1 MKLLIMKHLR
11 TKTRI
16 LCALLVVFTG
26 AVHANP
32 ATNKDYAALGNSIER
47 QRQLLQ
53 ELEAAHGRYD
63 NLLVEPL
70 QRLTM
75 QQLEVNR
82 LGDAASSID
91 RAIQI
96 TRMAHGLYTPQQYD
110 LLELSID
117 VEMQRENWDNLDEQ
131 IDHYT
136 WLLGEEFSGSH
147 VERIE
152 RVMWIANTH
161 ARAAFLVDPARRSR
175 HLIDATRLNEFAV
188 SYAHATRNN
197 ASPLYV
203 QSLYDLTQK
212 YYLETRA
219 ILGGGKTS
227 YELRLLV
234 PEGTTVDR
242 RGIAIAKRYEAGL
255 TMLKILR
262 NAVSDEARFGSEA
275 RALVQL
281 YMADWM
287 ALYDETDNL
296 EGQYQKAIA
305 AFTKAGVSTNRVAK
319 LLASPVAI
327 PRPEL
332 ELTIRDAM
340 GGAVDSNNLVAAEQR
355 QATDAIVHRVRLV
368 EPSTDIPGYAQEVAY
383 LDSTTSKMDDWASM
397 TVTMTLDPLDRVGV
411 WNGSYRTKSRITGTN
426 IETHP
431 SVTLGNKAEKRI
443 INRIKTLSF
452 RPAFVAGK
460 PVASE
465 LAVEFFYTGEAQDH
479 TGSLWS
485 VTGTNSNWVTSYP
498 GQDPN
503 ATPAAA
509 GE

>member
-1 MKLLIMKHLR
+1 MKLLT

-16 LCALLVVFTG
+16 LCALLVCLAG
-26 AVHANP
+26 AVQANP
-32 ATNKDYAALGNSIER
+32 ATNKDYAALGNDIEQ
-47 QRQLLQ
+47 QRLLVQ
-53 ELEAAHGRYD
+53 ELEDLHGRYD
-63 NLLVEPL
+63 YQLVEPL

-96 TRMAHGLYTPQQYD
+96 TRLAHGLYTPEQYD
-110 LLELSID
+110 LLEMGID
-117 VEMQRENWDNLDEQ
+117 VEIRRQDWDKLDEQ
-131 IDHYT
+131 LEHYT
-136 WLLGEEFSGSH
+136 WLIGEEFTGTH
-147 VERIE
+147 VERIK

-161 ARAAFLVDPARRSR
+161 ARAAFLVDEVRRPA

-188 SYAHATRNN
+188 SYAHVTRNN

-203 QSLYDLTQK
+203 GSLYDLIQK

-227 YELRLLV
+227 YELRLLS
-234 PEGTTVDR
+234 PEGKTIDR
-242 RGIAIAKRYEAGL
+242 RGIALEKRYAAGL
-255 TMLKILR
+255 TMLKLLR

-275 RALVQL
+275 RALAQL
-281 YMADWM
+281 YIADWM
-287 ALYDETDNL
+287 ALYNETDNL
-296 EGQYQKAIA
+296 EGQYQKAIE
-305 AFTKAGVSTNRVAK
+305 AFANAGVSANRVAK
-319 LLASPVAI
+319 LLANPVAI

-332 ELTIRDAM
+332 ELTIADAM
-340 GGAVDSNNLVAAEQR
+340 GSALDNTHLLVTEPR
-355 QATDAIVHRVRLV
+355 QATDAIVHRVRLL
-368 EPSTDIPGYAQEVAY
+368 EPTSDIPGYAQEIAY
-383 LDSTTSKMDDWASM
+383 LDSSASQMDDWASM
-397 TVTMTLDPLDRVGV
+397 TVTMTLDPAEYTGI
-411 WNGSYRTKSRITGTN
+411 WNGSYRTKSLITGTD

-431 SVTLGNKAEKRI
+431 STTLGRGAEKRI

-465 LAVEFFYTGEAQDH
+465 LALEYIYNGKAQDD
-479 TGSLWS
+479 
-485 VTGTNSNWVTSYP
+485 TGTLRSMTAANSSWTTSYP
-498 GQDPN
+498 GQAPN
-503 ATPAAA
+503 AIPAAA